1 MKKHREDLV
10 ELATSKSEQHIVLL
24 PMSFSKAR
32 FTLAAFDNFD
42 HNDKSTTSGT
52 PSTHIQY
59 QFFFNKFPLLK

>member
-1 MKKHREDLV
+1 MKKHREDLA

-52 PSTHIQY
+52 PSTHDTVSVLFQ
-59 QFFFNKFPLLK
+59 